1 MMCKPCYMKGFLVKG
16 NYSDGTCHVSST
28 GSPIVSA
35 HCRTPSSNIGIGFG
49 LKAPQEAWQPGGAQE
64 TPGSLEE
71 IQREMA
77 ELDR

>member
-1 MMCKPCYMKGFLVKG
+1 MVRVMSLVQDLAFFVH
-16 NYSDGTCHVSST
+16 SR
-28 GSPIVSA
+28 A
-35 HCRTPSSNIGIGFG
+35 PSSNIGVGFG